1 MDSQRRNPEIADLV
15 SSPSIDGQ
23 GRHLSRTMHK
33 PYSQACENNKAPILE
48 VLARHLGTVTDV
60 LEIGSGTGQHAVYFA
75 EHLPH
80 LMWRT
85 SDQADYHE
93 GIRAWI
99 EDGDVSNVLPPLTL
113 DVIAE
118 PWPVDSAEAVF
129 SANTAHIMS
138 WPMVEAF
145 VSGVG
150 RILTDGGLFLLYG
163 PFSYRGVHTSD
174 SNARFDRSLQ
184 AQNPAM
190 GVRDF
195 YALDALARAAGLELI
210 EDNTMPANNRLL
222 VWRRSPDHA

>member
-1 MDSQRRNPEIADLV
+1 MVPMA
-15 SSPSIDGQ
+15 GQ
-23 GRHLSRTMHK
+23 GIVRLQLSGTFHAQAGWLSRAMHK
-33 PYSQACENNKAPILE
+33 PYSQACENNKDAILE
-48 VLARHLGTVTDV
+48 VLSRHLDHVEDV

-80 LMWRT
+80 LTWRT
-85 SDQADYHE
+85 SDQAVHHE

-99 EDGDVSNVLPPLTL
+99 EASGLSNVLPPLTL
-113 DVIAE
+113 DVTME
-118 PWPVDSAEAVF
+118 PWPVESAEAVF

-150 RILTDGGLFLLYG
+150 RILARGGLFLLYG

-174 SNARFDRSLQ
+174 SNARFDLSLRRQ
-184 AQNPAM
+184 DPAM

-195 YALDALARAAGLELI
+195 HALDALARAASMQFI
-210 EDNTMPANNRLL
+210 EDNAMPANNRLL
-222 VWRRSPDHA
+222 VWRRSPDQA